1 MSLHCI
7 AGRICCIIGDT
18 IVDSPDGRK
27 PPLGLVSARTA
38 QTKNFFHSA
47 ELFGS
52 GCV

>member
-27 PPLGLVSARTA
+27 PPWGWFP
-38 QTKNFFHSA
+38 QEPHKQKNFFHSA
-47 ELFGS
+47 ELFGN